1 MSCIRRHVPD
11 APSEGESP
19 IEKLVG
25 WRTVMEGQLPYGNI
39 TTLMHARN
47 AVGAY
52 RDKLAPWE
60 WFRCPQCGGRGLWV
74 NRNGENR
81 YCPRCSGT
89 GILLARE
96 LTDPAEIALIRRTA
110 PSPDWGRLYSRAEL
124 RPVPGLKV
132 EGEL

>member
-1 MSCIRRHVPD
+1 MSCIRRHVPE

-25 WRTVMEGQLPYGNI
+25 WQTVMEGQLPYGNI

-60 WFRCPQCGGRGLWV
+60 WFRCPSCGGRGLWV

-89 GILLARE
+89 GILLACE
-96 LTDPAEIALIRRTA
+96 QDAPQPHMPALTVWGSRLQGLGKPNQRR
-110 PSPDWGRLYSRAEL
+110 
-124 RPVPGLKV
+124 KV
-132 EGEL
+132 TTRRRS

>member
-1 MSCIRRHVPD
+1 MSCIRRHFPE

-25 WRTVMEGQLPYGNI
+25 WQTVMEGQLPYGNI

-81 YCPRCSGT
+81 YCPRCSET
-89 GILLARE
+89 GILLACEQGDSGCRQAGRE
-96 LTDPAEIALIRRTA
+96 KTVRQRWHQWALRRMNPRATA
-110 PSPDWGRLYSRAEL
+110 STRRRS
-124 RPVPGLKV
+124 
-132 EGEL
+132 